1 MLWYNIDM
9 LEYLNVKNIALI
21 DNVEINFEKG
31 LNALTGETG
40 AGKSI
45 LIDSINLL
53 LGNRIDKSLVR
64 TGESFCKVVGKFSVE
79 DYLKTDFKDFCE
91 KYDLEYDDEILISR
105 TYKVEGKNDIRI
117 NGEMVTLGVLKELCS
132 LLVDSYGQN
141 ENQEIFNVNN
151 HLTMLDNFAKTSE
164 TAEFLEY
171 RKNFELL
178 RNINK
183 KLKEFGGNDIE
194 RLKTIDLL
202 KYQVDEIESAKLS
215 ANEYEELENSRHI
228 MMNLGKIVSNT
239 TMAENCLQDD
249 CMNNIL
255 KAKNCISQASLYDDS
270 LQSYADRIES
280 VKIELDDILYSIS
293 QYNGKTDFNEDKQQQ
308 IEDRLN
314 LYNKLFRKYGKT
326 VEEILQNKD
335 DMSNQLNMLENA
347 DAEIAKLK
355 KDKDNVLTNLY
366 VYGRKMNEHRKKYAK
381 VLCDAILSNLTK
393 LSMQNARLDFRF
405 KEIIADESSLK
416 PTGLDEVELLF
427 SANLGE
433 ELKPLSKIASG
444 GEISRFMLAL
454 KSVIAKTDNMPT
466 MIFDEID
473 TGISGQTSEAVA
485 KQMAVIGKNHQVIV
499 VTHSHQ
505 IASMADVNFLIRKQ
519 EVNGRTNTNVEK
531 LDFAQKVKEIARFLS
546 GDAISDISLKNAE
559 DLINSQI
566 MYKKS
571 I

>member
-1 MLWYNIDM
+1 M

-31 LNALTGETG
+31 LNVLTGETG

-64 TGESFCKVVGKFSVE
+64 TGESFCKVVGKFSVD
-79 DYLKTDFKDFCE
+79 DYSKKTYEEYCK
-91 KYDLEYDDEILISR
+91 KYDLEYSDEILINR
-105 TYKVEGKNDIRI
+105 TYKIEGKNDIRI
-117 NGEMVTLGVLKELCS
+117 NGEVVTLGMLKELCS
-132 LLVDSYGQN
+132 FLVDSYGQN
-141 ENQEIFNVNN
+141 ENQEIFNVAN
-151 HLTMLDNFAKTSE
+151 HLLILDAFAKTYDLPE
-164 TAEFLEY
+164 YLEY
-171 RKNFELL
+171 RNNYDELKY
-178 RNINK
+178 INK
-183 KLKEFGGNDIE
+183 KLKEFGGNEFE

-202 KYQVDEIESAKLS
+202 KYQIDEIESANLS
-215 ANEYEELENSRHI
+215 VNEYEELENNRHI

-239 TMAENCLQDD
+239 TIAQNSMQDD
-249 CMNNIL
+249 CLSNL
-255 KAKNCISQASLYDDS
+255 SKAKNCLEQASLYDES

-280 VKIELDDILYSIS
+280 AKIELDDILYSLK
-293 QYNGKTDFNEDKQQQ
+293 QYNDNMDFSEDKQQQ

-326 VEEILQNKD
+326 VEEILQNKEE
-335 DMSNQLNMLENA
+335 MVNQLDILENA
-347 DAEIAKLK
+347 DAEISKLK
-355 KDKDNVLTNLY
+355 KQKGNVLNNLY
-366 VYGRKMNEHRKKYAK
+366 SFGLKISEHRKKYSK
-381 VLCDAILSNLTK
+381 VLCELILTNLTK
-393 LSMQNARLDFRF
+393 LSMQNARLDFKF
-405 KEIIADESSLK
+405 EDIQNDEVYFGAN
-416 PTGLDEVELLF
+416 GLDKVELLF

-485 KQMAVIGKNHQVIV
+485 KQMAVIGKSHQVIV

-505 IASMADVNFLIRKQ
+505 IASMADVNFLIKKQ
-519 EVNGRTNTNVEK
+519 EVNGRTNTIVEM
-531 LDFAQKVKEIARFLS
+531 LNNDQKVREIARFLS
-546 GDAISDISLKNAE
+546 GDSISDISLNNAKE
-559 DLINSQI
+559 LIKAQEL
-566 MYKKS
+566 YKKS

>member
-1 MLWYNIDM
+1 M

-164 TAEFLEY
+164 TSEFLEY

-366 VYGRKMNEHRKKYAK
+366 EYGRKMNEHRKKYAK

-405 KEIIADESSLK
+405 KEIVADESSLK

>member
-1 MLWYNIDM
+1 M

-31 LNALTGETG
+31 LNVLTGETG

-79 DYLKTDFKDFCE
+79 DYLKVAFKDFCE

-105 TYKVEGKNDIRI
+105 TYKIEGKNDIRI

-132 LLVDSYGQN
+132 LLVDSYGQY

-151 HLTMLDNFAKTSE
+151 HLTMLDNFAKTNE
-164 TAEFLEY
+164 IPEFLEY
-171 RKNFELL
+171 VKSYEQLKS
-178 RNINK
+178 INK
-183 KLKEFGGNDIE
+183 KLKEFGGNDFE

-202 KYQVDEIESAKLS
+202 KYQIDEIESAKLS
-215 ANEYEELENSRHI
+215 VNEYEELENSRHI
-228 MMNLGKIVSNT
+228 MMNLGKIISNT

-249 CMNNIL
+249 CMNNIS
-255 KAKNCISQASLYDDS
+255 KAKNCISQASLYDES
-270 LQSYADRIES
+270 LQSYVDRIES
-280 VKIELDDILYSIS
+280 VKIELDDILYSIN
-293 QYNGKTDFNEDKQQQ
+293 QYNGKTDFNETKQEQ

-326 VEEILQNKD
+326 VEEIFQNKD
-335 DMSNQLNMLENA
+335 DMSSQLNMLENA
-347 DAEIAKLK
+347 DAEIEKLK
-355 KDKDNVLTNLY
+355 KDKDITLTNLY
-366 VYGRKMNEHRKKYAK
+366 KYGQKISEYRKRFAK

-393 LSMQNARLDFRF
+393 LSMQNAKLDFRF
-405 KEIIADESSLK
+405 REIDAEESSLK
-416 PTGLDEVELLF
+416 STGLDEVELLF
-427 SANLGE
+427 SANMGE

-485 KQMAVIGKNHQVIV
+485 KQMAVIGKSHQVIV

-519 EVNGRTNTNVEK
+519 EVNGRTNTYVEK
-531 LDFAQKVKEIARFLS
+531 LDFAKKVQEIARFLS
-546 GDAISDISLKNAE
+546 GDKISDISLKNAE
-559 DLINSQI
+559 DLINTQI
-566 MYKKS
+566 LYKKS

>member
-1 MLWYNIDM
+1 M

-31 LNALTGETG
+31 LNVLTGETG

-64 TGESFCKVVGKFSVE
+64 TGEPFCKVVGKFSVD
-79 DYLKTDFKDFCE
+79 DYSKRLFEDFCE
-91 KYDLEYDDEILISR
+91 KYDLEACDEILISR

-117 NGEMVTLGVLKELCS
+117 NGEVVTLGMLKELCS
-132 LLVDSYGQN
+132 FLVDSYGQY
-141 ENQEIFNVNN
+141 ENQEIFNINN
-151 HLTMLDNFAKTSE
+151 HLGILDGFAKTAEISE
-164 TAEFLEY
+164 YLEY
-171 RKNFELL
+171 IKQYDELK
-178 RNINK
+178 NINK
-183 KLKEFGGNDIE
+183 KLKEFGGNDFE
-194 RLKTIDLL
+194 RLKTIDML
-202 KYQVDEIESAKLS
+202 KYQIDEIESANLS
-215 ANEYEELENSRHI
+215 ASEFDELENSRHI

-239 TMAENCLQDD
+239 TMAQNCLQDD
-249 CMNNIL
+249 CVNNIS
-255 KAKNCISQASLYDDS
+255 KAKSCLDQASLYDAS
-270 LQSYADRIES
+270 LQSYADRIDS
-280 VKIELDDILYSIS
+280 VKLELDDILYSLN
-293 QYNGKTDFNEDKQQQ
+293 QYNGKVDFSEEKQQQ

-335 DMSNQLNMLENA
+335 NMASELYMLENA

-355 KDKDNVLTNLY
+355 KDKENVLNNLY
-366 VYGRKMNEHRKKYAK
+366 KLGAKISEHRRKHAK
-381 VLCDAILSNLTK
+381 VLCDLILSNLTK
-393 LSMQNARLDFRF
+393 LSMQNAKLDFKF
-405 KEIIADESSLK
+405 ENLNNEEQCLK

-473 TGISGQTSEAVA
+473 TGISGHTSEAVA
-485 KQMAVIGKNHQVIV
+485 KQMAVIGKSHQVIV

-505 IASMADVNFLIRKQ
+505 IASMADVNFLIKKH
-519 EVNGRTNTNVEK
+519 EVNGRTNTVVER
-531 LDFAQKVKEIARFLS
+531 LDYSQKIQEVARFLS
-546 GDAISDISLKNAE
+546 GDKISDISLKNAE
-559 DLINSQI
+559 ELINAQNL
-566 MYKKS
+566 YKQS